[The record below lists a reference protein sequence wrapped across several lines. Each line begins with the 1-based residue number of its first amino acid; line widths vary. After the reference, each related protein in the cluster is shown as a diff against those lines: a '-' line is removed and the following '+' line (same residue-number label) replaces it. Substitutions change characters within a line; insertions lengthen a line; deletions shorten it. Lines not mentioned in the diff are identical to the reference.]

1 MHFSI
6 FFKLKSLACL
16 HCVLVVLPQAAGE
29 GWAPGWHV
37 TRVSIFLSAQKLLC
51 SHVGNQVVFFSPYSM
66 AAARAAKHPGSCI
79 LQVGEGGTEGAV
91 DPGTSIFIPFTCTF
105 PRTPA
110 DTTKGL
116 CHIFAWLPIS
126 TSSLLCT
133 QMSSSPIQE
142 VIKVASPTQEVFKV
156 AFPTQEVVQWL
167 LWMSL
172 RIPG

>member
-1 MHFSI
+1 MFALCSGRPSSSSRRGVGTWMACHS
-6 FFKLKSLACL
+6 CL
-16 HCVLVVLPQAAGE
+16 HFPQCTKTSMFTC
-29 GWAPGWHV
+29 WRP
-37 TRVSIFLSAQKLLC
+37 SSLFP
-51 SHVGNQVVFFSPYSM
+51 PYSM

-79 LQVGEGGTEGAV
+79 LQVGEGGTERAV

-133 QMSSSPIQE
+133 QMSFSPIQE